1 MVIILFRYCRGTS
14 KGKCSWKFV
23 RFVRLYISNWDNCWQ
38 EMIKHMPPNL
48 LLYAYIHHMWN
59 LSNRIGWIQIYA
71 SNGSFDLH
79 IYSPKFHII
88 NMIRIHFWKIKWVCM
103 EKKMCSIILIKF
115 YLAHMCTT
123 RIHNKG
129 VSININSQLRSMRC
143 RNKLLSIGI
152 YSQRTAK
159 QPITNA
165 LNFFSSTIF
174 AVHFAT
180 NGKNQ

>member
-1 MVIILFRYCRGTS
+1 
-14 KGKCSWKFV
+14 
-23 RFVRLYISNWDNCWQ
+23 
-38 EMIKHMPPNL
+38 
-48 LLYAYIHHMWN
+48 
-59 LSNRIGWIQIYA
+59 
-71 SNGSFDLH
+71 
-79 IYSPKFHII
+79 
-88 NMIRIHFWKIKWVCM
+88 
-103 EKKMCSIILIKF
+103 MCSIILIKF

-129 VSININSQLRSMRC
+129 VSININSQFRSMRC

-180 NGKNQ
+180 NGKNQQKKKNTKKQYHHRYAYFSNSNIVPQRHTIKYDTTQLVWNLSFDYYQHIIYILFYYDYY